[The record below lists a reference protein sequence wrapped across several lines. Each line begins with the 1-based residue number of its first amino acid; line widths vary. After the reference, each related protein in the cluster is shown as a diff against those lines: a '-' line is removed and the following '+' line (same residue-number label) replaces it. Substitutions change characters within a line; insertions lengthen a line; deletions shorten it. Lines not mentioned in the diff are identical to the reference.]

1 MSDGR
6 SGTPSEARSGGLEP
20 ADVHPAEEIS
30 AAHVVARLDSLG
42 LTVAAGES
50 LTAGAVAAR
59 LADPPG
65 ASAVLR
71 GGVVAYCNPVKR
83 DLLDVDAALLEERG
97 AVDPDVAAA
106 MALGAARRTGAV
118 LGVATTGV
126 AGPEPHQGRPVGT
139 VYIGLA
145 WHDASVPPWGDPPP
159 GAWTP
164 SPTVT
169 DESTG
174 PVGDDDGEAAGS
186 GGGTAGW
193 FCGAVLRRL
202 DGDRDSIRAATVE
215 ETLRLLMHRV
225 GRRPS
230 IMRR

>member
-1 MSDGR
+1 MSDDCG
-6 SGTPSEARSGGLEP
+6 P
-20 ADVHPAEEIS
+20 ADVHPAEEVS
-30 AAHVVARLDSLG
+30 AAHVIARLDSLG

-97 AVDPDVAAA
+97 AVDADVAAA

-164 SPTVT
+164 TR
-169 DESTG
+169 TG
-174 PVGDDDGEAAGS
+174 GAGDGDAGAAGP
-186 GGGTAGW
+186 GGEPAGW
-193 FCGAVLRRL
+193 SSGAVLRRL
-202 DGDRDSIRAATVE
+202 DGDRDGIRAATVQE
-215 ETLRLLMHRV
+215 ALRLLMHRV

-230 IMRR
+230 IVRR

>member
-1 MSDGR
+1 MSSGR
-6 SGTPSEARSGGLEP
+6 VP
-20 ADVHPAEEIS
+20 ADVHRAEELS
-30 AAHVVARLDSLG
+30 AAHVIARLDSLG
-42 LTVAAGES
+42 LTVAVGES

-71 GGVVAYCNPVKR
+71 GGVVAYCNAVKR
-83 DLLDVDAALLEERG
+83 DLLDVDAALLDERG

-126 AGPEPHQGRPVGT
+126 AGPEPHQGQPVGT
-139 VYIGLA
+139 AYIGLA

-159 GAWTP
+159 GAWRP
-164 SPTVT
+164 AA
-169 DESTG
+169 TG
-174 PVGDDDGEAAGS
+174 RADDGDTEEACPAAGQA
-186 GGGTAGW
+186 GGAAGEPAGW
-193 FCGAVLRRL
+193 SSGAVLRRL
-202 DGDRDSIRAATVE
+202 DGDRDGIRAATVE
-215 ETLRLLMHRV
+215 EALRLLMHRV

>member
-1 MSDGR
+1 MSSGR
-6 SGTPSEARSGGLEP
+6 IP
-20 ADVHPAEEIS
+20 ADVHPAEEVS
-30 AAHVVARLDSLG
+30 AAHVIARLDSLG

-83 DLLDVDAALLEERG
+83 DLLDVDSALLEERG

-126 AGPEPHQGRPVGT
+126 AGPEPHQGQPVGT
-139 VYIGLA
+139 AYIGLA
-145 WHDASVPPWGDPPP
+145 WHDVSVPPWGDPPP
-159 GAWTP
+159 GAWRP
-164 SPTVT
+164 AA
-169 DESTG
+169 TG
-174 PVGDDDGEAAGS
+174 RAGDGDAETAQPGGEP
-186 GGGTAGW
+186 AGW
-193 FCGAVLRRL
+193 SSGAVLRRL
-202 DGDRDSIRAATVE
+202 DGDRDGIRAATVE
-215 ETLRLLMHRV
+215 EALRLLMHRV